1 MSFYRERRLTVNHRA
16 ALSVGVLLAAL
27 GLAAH
32 AGQATDAK
40 KPTGSGP
47 GLDRFKQLAGDWVG
61 TIGAHNGKEA
71 QTVQVNYKV
80 TSGGSAIMETIAPKE
95 AMEMVTVI
103 HKDGDDLVL
112 THYCAVGNQ
121 PRMKADRGGDDN
133 KVAFKFTGASNMKS
147 DKDMHMHAVTYTFVD
162 KDTLKAE
169 WTHYMDGKEGG
180 KALFELKRKK

>member
-1 MSFYRERRLTVNHRA
+1 VNHRA
-16 ALSVGVLLAAL
+16 VLALGVLTVAL

-32 AGQATDAK
+32 AGQATNPQKQAG
-40 KPTGSGP
+40 PGP

-61 TIGAHNGKEA
+61 TIGAHAGKEA
-71 QTVQVNYKV
+71 QPVEVSYKV
-80 TSGGSAIMETIAPKE
+80 TSGGSAVMETIAPKKD
-95 AMEMVTVI
+95 MEMVTVI

-121 PRMKADRGGDDN
+121 PHMKADRGGDGS

-169 WTHYMDGKEGG
+169 WTHYMDGKDGG
-180 KALFELKRKK
+180 TVVFELKRKK